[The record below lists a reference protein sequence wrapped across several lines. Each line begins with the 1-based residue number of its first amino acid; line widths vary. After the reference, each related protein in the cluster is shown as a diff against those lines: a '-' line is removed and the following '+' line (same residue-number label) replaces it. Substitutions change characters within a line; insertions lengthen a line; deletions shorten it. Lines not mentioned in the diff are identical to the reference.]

1 MQGSRAA
8 LDPSHAAAGYSPSLA
23 AVSEVS
29 VSVGGGRRVRSKAQ
43 PRRDARFA
51 AAERARSARNRTAD
65 GLVALF
71 YALVTLALFAAA
83 AKHTLDVH
91 W

>member
-1 MQGSRAA
+1 M
-8 LDPSHAAAGYSPSLA
+8 
-23 AVSEVS
+23 
-29 VSVGGGRRVRSKAQ
+29 RSKAQ